1 MRTSYAQWLKA
12 NKEHLDYFI
21 INEAYDWINQLQT
34 EFGADKP
41 LPNQYSLLGT
51 KDWTSLGKAKNTT
64 NKDQVTY
71 RTLWKHDKYHVNHVT
86 VQFNCFQGGGDVQ
99 TFRSSEALY
108 LAFERDNT
116 LLPIYDPLTVL
127 SGIKDKHERKAKI
140 ADAENNKR
148 RKQELNKAKA
158 VKYFVNE
165 VYPSLFE
172 KGESA
177 YFSETKG
184 MPNEFWQGQGLRFG
198 NDANLKHI
206 DRKNSDFAA
215 VRLISALND
224 EPIGLELIYPDG
236 TKKLTYGTDKSKV
249 PCALF
254 GADIETATTMLFFEG
269 LADGFINLMA
279 YQEILPEKVT
289 GVFAVDA
296 DTLGKVVDAFSKRYP
311 SKTGVII
318 CDNDK
323 WKYDRANNIGVLK
336 GTEAA
341 IKAGYKYVIPNFA
354 GFDVSSKPT
363 DISDLYHLGGLP
375 AVVNQLR
382 QQRVPPTWDDWSIQ
396 QINYIGLRTN
406 KQGLRTNKQDAFS
419 QFFKA
424 VKFACHRSSKRIPLE
439 SQDKVLQ
446 TILNVIDNQVP
457 RLSSCDNFKQS
468 EIDRLKEYAIQQLN
482 NNLSK
487 AVENSAPLS
496 LEKAYLLKEQGVNV
510 IRYDLTLTNGKYRI
524 NQEVAQRIIG
534 ADSGLHILN
543 APKDTGKTF
552 SVIKPCIRKSIYSE
566 VEYPTVITHLV
577 SLTSDVGEKCEID
590 NYQDINN
597 TDSTLG
603 LAITVNSIINPKFS
617 RYLEAS
623 QLIVID
629 EIDAV
634 FEAIKTGTVKAEDRE
649 KTYKAL
655 LKLLGKRKVIVTGA
669 DIDGKCLDKLRKA
682 RDTSSEITLYIAN
695 SAPVLQGLRA
705 VNYGSDES
713 VLLVDFIESVSNK
726 INCILASDNIKLI
739 EAQNEELVKKG
750 VKTLC
755 ITSNNGETKA
765 AKEFFQ
771 NPNEYIRK
779 HRPQAL
785 LYTPKL
791 CSGLSI
797 DIDHFKIA
805 YGVYRQQ
812 IAVKGFQQ
820 MIARSRP
827 TMEYRLAFPSR
838 KRPGELFEKAL
849 ERLMNEA
856 ITAYLQDNRLIETD
870 KAAKLIEIKDG
881 ELVSRIPISP
891 FTEQR
896 LRAIADEPYQ
906 RDPNDILLRLM
917 AEGATIEY
925 ASPVTDEKKEESDSE
940 NKRIKKEHKQ
950 SVIDRLIAAG
960 NSLDKLTPDELT
972 RITQDALLKKEKGQH
987 IDTIHEAALIKH
999 NYYRTTP
1006 FDEEFIEFH
1015 LKDGW
1020 KKCLSE
1026 EDYLTDLNTIKQFG
1040 RIESLALNKDIS
1052 QLRFETLK
1060 HHFDKQFRKELGI
1073 TVYEIGK
1080 IDCPVDKINKESE
1093 SVQRIIALITE
1104 HQDAFNGCMRGTGV
1118 DRFTNRTARQPM
1130 KFIGSWLNLFG
1141 FKLKALPRD
1150 NPTAIRNY
1158 IIDFSEYHAFIVPYL
1173 IGREGQGKN
1182 HLTKKTREY
1191 EEYIGKQLMA
1201 AEPAVTQPPM
1211 DRISKE
1217 IERQA
1222 REAAKRAQKAEREA
1236 IRRKSIAGNAM
1247 PIAGNAMPDA
1257 RNSSK
1262 PTPTTVDEPSTLG
1275 GYRNYWD
1282 DFVEKQN
1289 RHEAERDIVT
1299 P

>member
-1 MRTSYAQWLKA
+1 MITYATWLKA

-21 INEAYDWINQLQT
+21 INEAYDWIDQLQT
-34 EFGADKP
+34 QFGADKP
-41 LPNQYSLLGT
+41 LTSQYSLLGT
-51 KDWTSLGKAKNTT
+51 KDWTSLGKAKNTA

-71 RTLWKHDKYHVNHVT
+71 RTLWKHDKHNVNHVT
-86 VQFNCFQGGGDVQ
+86 VQFNCFQGGGDIQ

-116 LLPIYDPLTVL
+116 LLPTYDPLTVL

-165 VYPSLFE
+165 VYPSLSE

-236 TKKLTYGTDKSKV
+236 TKKLTYGTDKSRV

-296 DTLGKVVDAFSKRYP
+296 ENLGRVVDAFSKRYQ
-311 SKTGVII
+311 SKKGLII

-323 WKYDRANNIGVLK
+323 WKYDHADNTGVLK

-341 IKAGYKYVIPNFA
+341 IKAGYPYVIPNFA
-354 GFDVSSKPT
+354 GNVDSKPT
-363 DISDLYHLGGLP
+363 DISDLYRLGGLP

-382 QQRVPPTWDDWSIQ
+382 QQIVPPTRYDWSIQ
-396 QINYIGLRTN
+396 QINYIGLRAN
-406 KQGLRTNKQDAFS
+406 KDAFS
-419 QFFKA
+419 QFFIK
-424 VKFACHRSSKRIPLE
+424 VKSACHRSSERIPLE

-457 RLSSCDNFKQS
+457 RLSSCHNFKQL

-487 AVENSAPLS
+487 AVENSTPLS

-524 NQEVAQRIIG
+524 NQEVAQRIIE

-543 APKDTGKTF
+543 AQKDTGKTF
-552 SVIKPCIRKSIYSE
+552 SVIRPCIRKSIYSE

-597 TDSTLG
+597 TDDVIG

-634 FEAIKTGTVKAEDRE
+634 FEAIETGTVKAEDRE

-669 DIDGKCLDKLRKA
+669 DIDNECLDKLRKA
-682 RDTSSEITLYIAN
+682 RDTSEITLYIAN

-713 VLLVDFIESVSNK
+713 VLLVDFMESVSNK
-726 INCILASDNIKLI
+726 INLCLASDNIKLI

-812 IAVKGFQQ
+812 VPVKGFQQ

-838 KRPGELFEKAL
+838 KRPGELFEKAQ
-849 ERLMNEA
+849 ERLGNEVQA
-856 ITAYLQDNRLIETD
+856 AYHQNNRLLEESD
-870 KAAKLIEIKDG
+870 ELIEIGDG
-881 ELVSRIPISP
+881 KLSIPISP

-940 NKRIKKEHKQ
+940 NKRIKAEYKQ
-950 SVIDRLIAAG
+950 LVVDRLIAAG

-1020 KKCLSE
+1020 KKCLFF
-1026 EDYLTDLNTIKQFG
+1026 EDYLTNSNTIKQFD

-1052 QLRFETLK
+1052 QLKNNTLR
-1060 HHFDKQFRKELGI
+1060 HYFSDQFMKELGI

-1080 IDCPVDKINKESE
+1080 MDCPVDEINNRSE
-1093 SVQRIIALITE
+1093 SVQRIIALITK

-1118 DRFTNRTARQPM
+1118 EKFTDRTARQPM
-1130 KFIGSWLNLFG
+1130 KFIRSWLKLFG
-1141 FKLKALPRD
+1141 FKSNPLPTERLGVKV
-1150 NPTAIRNY
+1150 IRNY
-1158 IIDFSEYHAFIVPYL
+1158 TIDYSEFHAFIVPYL

-1201 AEPAVTQPPM
+1201 AEPTITQPPV

-1236 IRRKSIAGNAM
+1236 IRRNGITGNAM
-1247 PIAGNAMPDA
+1247 PGA

-1289 RHEAERDIVT
+1289 RHEAEMDIVT